1 MLTIVGDLY
10 DTFQL
15 PERLPFNFSN
25 GQAFTRAD
33 GNLYIFTDSA
43 KLIGLSSLTGK
54 WFSNEMPIVVSE
66 RVLGNKINKWINNEI
81 IFDY

>member
-1 MLTIVGDLY
+1 MLLTIVGDLY

-54 WFSNEMPIVVSE
+54 WFSNEMPIMPIEPSNDFCTVQVVNYK
-66 RVLGNKINKWINNEI
+66 L
-81 IFDY
+81 